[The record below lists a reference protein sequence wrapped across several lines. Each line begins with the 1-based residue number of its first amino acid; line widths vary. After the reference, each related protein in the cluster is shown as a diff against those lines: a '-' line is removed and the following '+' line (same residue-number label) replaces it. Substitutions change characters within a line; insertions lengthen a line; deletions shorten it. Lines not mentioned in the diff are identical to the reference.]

1 LPAILGLIAFMKAIQ
16 RLFQYFEFKH
26 IKPTRLER
34 DLGLGKGYLGL
45 QLKREADI
53 GSSIL
58 EKYSTIVVI

>member
-1 LPAILGLIAFMKAIQ
+1 MKAIQ